1 MTVALEVELTED
13 LRREG
18 MARELIN
25 RIQNIRKETG
35 LEITDRIS
43 VVIEPN
49 KEAEAAVSSF
59 GELIKTQVLA
69 NDITL
74 AENNGTD
81 VEFDEFSLHIEIRR
95 D

>member
-1 MTVALEVELTED
+1 
-13 LRREG
+13 
-18 MARELIN
+18 
-25 RIQNIRKETG
+25 
-35 LEITDRIS
+35 
-43 VVIEPN
+43 
-49 KEAEAAVSSF
+49 VSSF